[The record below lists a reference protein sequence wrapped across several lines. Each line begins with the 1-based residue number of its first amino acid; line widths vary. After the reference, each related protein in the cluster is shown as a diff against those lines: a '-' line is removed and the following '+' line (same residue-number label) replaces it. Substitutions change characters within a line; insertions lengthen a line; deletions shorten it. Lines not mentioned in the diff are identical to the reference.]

1 MKEYSIVITDKAQQ
15 DLREIFEYIAFD
27 LSSPDTAHEQLNRIE
42 KAIQALNFFP
52 HKYKKYEEKLW
63 NSRNLHILTVDN
75 YCVFY
80 IPDDTALRVT
90 VIRIM
95 YGGRNIKQVLQE

>member
-1 MKEYSIVITDKAQQ
+1 MKEYSVVITDKAQQ

-27 LSSPDTAHEQLNRIE
+27 LFSPNTAHKQLNRIE
-42 KAIQALNFFP
+42 KAIQELNFFP
-52 HKYKKYEEKLW
+52 YKYKKYEEELW
-63 NSRNLHILTVDN
+63 SSRNLHILTVDN
-75 YCVFY
+75 YSVFY

-95 YGGRNIKQVLQE
+95 YGGRNIKQAL

>member
-1 MKEYSIVITDKAQQ
+1 MNEYSVVMTDKAQQ

-27 LSSPDTAHEQLNRIE
+27 LSSLQTAHEQLNRIE
-42 KAIQALNFFP
+42 KGIQALKFFP
-52 HKYKKYEEKLW
+52 NKYKKYEEKEWL
-63 NSRNLHILTVDN
+63 NRNLRILPVDN

-95 YGGRNIKQVLQE
+95 YGGRNIKQAL